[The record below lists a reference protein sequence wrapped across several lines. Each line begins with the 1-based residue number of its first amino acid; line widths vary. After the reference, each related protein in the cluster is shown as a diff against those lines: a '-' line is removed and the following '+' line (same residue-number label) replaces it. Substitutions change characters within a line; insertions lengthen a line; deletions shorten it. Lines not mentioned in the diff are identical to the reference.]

1 MPQPTNIVTLRGP
14 ALKRTRKSGPVRFH
28 QPASDLLHRVE
39 VAHTELS
46 FVVPAYNEA
55 GNLPTLCKGLTETSK
70 QLGYR
75 CEIII
80 IDDGSRDETVAVVTQ
95 LLDHL
100 PLRLLRLSRNFGK
113 ERAMSAGINVAR
125 GDAVIIIDADLQHPL
140 DLIPEFIR
148 LWKEGND
155 MVYGVR
161 SNRSDE
167 TNAKR
172 QAARMFYQ
180 ILGRLSSVP
189 IPPDATDFRL
199 IDRKVADALRALPEN
214 NRFMKGLYHWVG
226 FKSIAVPFQPL
237 VRGAGKS
244 RYNFP
249 RLIGLAITGLTSFS
263 QVPLRFATMAGAAI
277 SVCSMLYAT
286 WVAGKTLIF
295 GNAVPGWATL
305 TTAILFLGGIQLLF
319 IGILGE
325 YVGRIFEEVK
335 GRPIYIVANDSGPTR
350 YHETT
355 A

>member
-1 MPQPTNIVTLRGP
+1 MRESRPNLALPNKPP
-14 ALKRTRKSGPVRFH
+14 AGH
-28 QPASDLLHRVE
+28 A
-39 VAHTELS
+39 ELS

-55 GNLPTLCKGLTETSK
+55 GNLPILCEGLARTAK

-80 IDDGSRDETVAVVTQ
+80 IDDGSRDDTVATISG
-95 LLDHL
+95 LLDQL
-100 PLRLLRLSRNFGK
+100 PLRLIRLSRNFGK
-113 ERAMSAGINVAR
+113 ERAMSAGINVAN
-125 GDAVIIIDADLQHPL
+125 GDAIIIIDADLQHPL
-140 DLIPEFIR
+140 ALIPEFIR

-155 MVYGVR
+155 MAYGVR
-161 SNRSDE
+161 SNRTDE

-172 QAARMFYQ
+172 QAARIFYQ
-180 ILGRLSSVP
+180 ILGRFSTIP
-189 IPPDATDFRL
+189 IPTDATDFRL

-226 FKSIAVPFQPL
+226 FKSVAVPFQPL

-249 RLIGLAITGLTSFS
+249 RLLGLAITGLTSFS
-263 QVPLRFATMAGAAI
+263 QVPLRFATLAGAAV
-277 SVCSMLYAT
+277 SACSILYAL
-286 WVAGKTLIF
+286 WIVGRTLVV
-295 GNAVPGWATL
+295 GNSVPGWATL
-305 TTAILFLGGIQLLF
+305 TTAILFLGGIELLF

-335 GRPIYIVANDSGPTR
+335 GRPIYIVAEDTGPTR
-350 YHETT
+350 HHEKH